1 MDEIRI
7 TRYINPERDDIM
19 YPVDRVKVGYDFWYW
34 KILNILID
42 IFEYDNLPSGITSR
56 DIELNL
62 MLTGHAVFIPE
73 DGTLFTPITSLS
85 GFDKYYQP
93 TLAVWANPVVQNS
106 RVWELHEEC
115 EIVYNSR
122 LHDYVWY
129 IKADN
134 SMCSFIG
141 KYARL
146 LADIEST
153 IDIYTVNSRLSCVPA
168 TDDQNVAK
176 SIRLFFK
183 KLAMGERAIITDS
196 NIIQQFRNID
206 INRANINDSIN
217 DWLIA
222 RDKVLEMMFRDLGIK
237 MYNPK
242 KAQVNEMEVESNDQ
256 LLLVSLDDMKKAR
269 EEGIEGVN
277 DMFGYDI
284 KVKLNPRF
292 NVDNFSEREPVEEV
306 TVNE

>member
-1 MDEIRI
+1 MNEIRLSN
-7 TRYINPERDDIM
+7 YINPERQDIL
-19 YPVDRVKVGYDFWYW
+19 YPVEKVKIGYDYW
-34 KILNILID
+34 FFKILNILID
-42 IFEYDNLPSGITSR
+42 IFEYENLPSGIKSR

-62 MLTGHAVFIPE
+62 ILTGHAVFVPE
-73 DGTLFTPITSLS
+73 DGTLFTPITSIT
-85 GFDKYYQP
+85 GFDRYYQP
-93 TLAVWANPVVQNS
+93 TTAVWANPVINNS
-106 RVWELHEEC
+106 KTWQIHDDC

-153 IDIYTVNSRLSCVPA
+153 IDIYTQNSRLISIPA

-176 SIRLFFK
+176 SIKLFFT
-183 KLAMGERAIITDS
+183 KLARGERAIITDS
-196 NIIQQFRNID
+196 NIIQQFRNVD
-206 INRANINDSIN
+206 INRTSITDNIN

-222 RDKVLEMMFRDLGIK
+222 RDKILEMMFRDLGIR

-242 KAQVNEMEVESNDQ
+242 KAQVNSEEVESNDQ
-256 LLLVSLDDMKKAR
+256 LLLVSLDDMFKAR
-269 EEGIEGVN
+269 VEGIEAVN
-277 DMFGYDI
+277 DMFGYSIDVSI
-284 KVKLNPRF
+284 NPRF
-292 NVDNFSEREPVEEV
+292 DINNFTNRKEVSEYVE
-306 TVNE
+306 